1 MNLGV
6 GEILII
12 FFLIVMLVLI
22 TAMIGG
28 AGLTIARRVSRANEK
43 GQAPLDVI
51 KLRYARGEISK
62 EQFDAM
68 KRELS

>member
-6 GEILII
+6 PEILII
-12 FFLIVMLVLI
+12 FFVLVMVVLM

-28 AGLTIARRVSRANEK
+28 TGLTFARRMRDANQR

-51 KLRYARGEISK
+51 KLRYARGEITR
-62 EQFDAM
+62 EQYETL
-68 KRELS
+68 KRDLS